1 MTALESQL
9 LKQLQKLPPNRI
21 AEVLDF
27 AAFLAAREERQAAVQ
42 RLRESQARLDA
53 LSLPSITDEEVEEA
67 VQQSRRERR
76 LKAEGDAAGKDDAAD
91 HTAGLPRHRP

>member
-21 AEVLDF
+21 AEVVDF

-42 RLRESQARLDA
+42 SLREGQAKLDA
-53 LSLPSITDEEVEEA
+53 LGLPAITDEEVEEA
-67 VQQSRRERR
+67 VQESRRERR
-76 LKAEGDAAGKDDAAD
+76 HQAEGAAADAAAS
-91 HTAGLPRHRP
+91 PRLRR